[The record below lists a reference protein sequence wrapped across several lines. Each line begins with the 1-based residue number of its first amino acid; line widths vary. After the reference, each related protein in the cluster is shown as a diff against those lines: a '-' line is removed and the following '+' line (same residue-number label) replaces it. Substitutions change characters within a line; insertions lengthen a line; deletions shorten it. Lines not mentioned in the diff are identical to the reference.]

1 MKMTG
6 FFATYIHG
14 EHKPILILLMTGDA
28 KNIVKV
34 RFHTE
39 YKPLSKDWWSDN
51 QGDIMPGQT
60 RNGKLFDKYVVLRG
74 KKENP

>member
-1 MKMTG
+1 
-6 FFATYIHG
+6 
-14 EHKPILILLMTGDA
+14 MTGDA